1 MLLNI
6 FNAGWMK
13 YGRRV
18 WVILKIYV
26 LMKRKSMLFDI
37 NIKSGENPAVG
48 KLLVAEP
55 FLREKFFN
63 HAVVAIVDYTPGDTV
78 MGVVLNN
85 PSEHKLQDLIPDITV
100 KNPIPVYVGG
110 PLGEDRLCFLHTL
123 GDIIPDSAPVAPG
136 LWLGGDFDALEAIVN
151 DGYEIEGNIRFFL
164 GYSGWSPGQL
174 EDELKENVWAV
185 TTPMPGENLL
195 AGDGSALWHSCVRAL
210 GEPFK
215 GWLYHPRNLMAN

>member
-1 MLLNI
+1 
-6 FNAGWMK
+6 
-13 YGRRV
+13 
-18 WVILKIYV
+18 
-26 LMKRKSMLFDI
+26 MKRKSMLFDI
-37 NIKSGENPAVG
+37 NIKSGESPAVG

-63 HAVVAIVDYTPGDTV
+63 HAVVSIVDYTPGDTV

-85 PSEHKLQDLIPDITV
+85 PSGHVLQDLIPDVTV
-100 KNPIPVYVGG
+100 KNPIPVYTGG

-123 GDIIPDSAPVAPG
+123 GDIIPDSAPVTPG
-136 LWLGGDFDALEAIVN
+136 LWLGGDFDALVAIVN
-151 DGYEIEGNIRFFL
+151 DGYEIDGNIRFFL

-174 EDELKENVWAV
+174 EEELNGNVWAV
-185 TTPMPGENLL
+185 TTPMPGQNLL
-195 AGDGSALWHSCVRAL
+195 EGDGSALWHRCVRAL